1 MNLKTLEQLGMSERN
16 ITLYL
21 ALFQLG
27 PSSIRDIASHT
38 GINRGTTYEALKQ
51 MAAQGIISY
60 APKGKRRVFR
70 AEDPDKLLE
79 LAEEKRGALEQ
90 TIESLKTDIIPG
102 LHHLKPDFSSGNVRF
117 YEGDDGI
124 EFVLKDILATVS
136 KQPEKSYCVFSTKS
150 IRHHLYR
157 PFPNYTVQRVKQKI
171 NVRVIALGEGGED
184 AEYSKRKWLKTEGQV
199 DASYIAIYPPKVAMI
214 SMASENYP
222 VATVIESPEIARS
235 QQVVF
240 EALWSFL

>member
-1 MNLKTLEQLGMSERN
+1 MNLQVLQQLGMSERD

-51 MAAQGIISY
+51 MAARGLISY
-60 APKGKRRVFR
+60 APKGKRRFFR
-70 AEDPDKLLE
+70 AEEPDKLLE
-79 LAEEKRGALEQ
+79 LAEEKRASLEQ
-90 TIESLKTDIIPG
+90 TIDSLKTEIIPG
-102 LHHLKPDFSSGNVRF
+102 LHHLKPEFSSGNVRF

-124 EFVLKDILATVS
+124 EFVLKDILATVG
-136 KQPEKSYCVFSTKS
+136 KLEEKTYSVFSTKS

-157 PFPNYTVQRVKQKI
+157 PFPNYTAQRIKQKI

-184 AEYSKRKWLKTEGQV
+184 AEYSERKWLKTDGQV

-222 VATVIESPEIARS
+222 VATVIESPDIARA

-240 EALWSFL
+240 EALWRFL